1 MISLLGIYRPRHTP
15 LHNSSVGFKLMLMV
29 IALVLVVIIN
39 DPVTS
44 VGIAVACL
52 LLLLSTAPP
61 AKATLRG
68 LGIIFVMA
76 ALTVVFQLWRQ
87 EWERAIDTAADI
99 IAISALALAI
109 TCSTPMEEVLDAISR
124 LARPVRRILP
134 PETLG
139 LMFAMT
145 LRAIPEAARLLIEAR
160 TAARAR
166 GLERSP
172 RAVLIPAATR
182 SVGFALQLGQALHA
196 RGIAEEAPRESRK
209 ERKAHREKGPTPVAT
224 SASPAVEAAGTTAT
238 ATLEIEPERKPGGGT
253 AATSGTD
260 PAAASGTANT
270 DTPGTPPHGTP
281 HPPRKLP
288 TRRELRERRQ
298 GR

>member
-1 MISLLGIYRPRHTP
+1 MISLLGIYRPRNTP

-29 IALVLVVIIN
+29 LALVLVVIID
-39 DPVTS
+39 DPITA

-68 LGIIFVMA
+68 LGLIFIMA
-76 ALTVVFQLWRQ
+76 GLTVVFQLWRQ

-99 IAISALALAI
+99 VAISALALAI

-196 RGIAEEAPRESRK
+196 RGIAEEAPRETRK
-209 ERKAHREKGPTPVAT
+209 ERKARHAQRSTPVSPPA
-224 SASPAVEAAGTTAT
+224 ASAVEAAGTA
-238 ATLEIEPERKPGGGT
+238 ATLKIEAERKPGG
-253 AATSGTD
+253 AA
-260 PAAASGTANT
+260 PAAPGADATPASGTVPT
-270 DTPGTPPHGTP
+270 DSSAAPAHGTP

-288 TRRELRERRQ
+288 SRRELRERRE
-298 GR
+298 GG